1 MPRTAKAEDK
11 LLYEADFENLSLSAT
26 ADEIYQSTFIAG
38 ATRSVVQTAP
48 AYIEVP
54 YTFGADG
61 YQKDNLYL
69 DTSRGIPSTDTAED
83 YTFEIVFQT
92 YGFVNDMTLQF
103 TGEDTEAYKSVVIFT
118 PDGTAKAEEY
128 GTEKYLT
135 LSSAELSS
143 DGWWSAEISV
153 SGTGGF
159 IAPAF
164 YMSTTDY
171 ESANAQNNTGIRLS
185 QFKVTNSAETVIYEL
200 EVTAGLEGNDA
211 IFGATVL
218 RELLPRAR
226 KRAQG

>member
-1 MPRTAKAEDK
+1 MAIASVFFCAALVGGAAGFMPRTAKAEDK

-48 AYIEVP
+48 AYIEAP

-69 DTSRGIPSTDTAED
+69 DTSRGIPSTDTAEA

-153 SGTGGF
+153 
-159 IAPAF
+159 
-164 YMSTTDY
+164 
-171 ESANAQNNTGIRLS
+171 
-185 QFKVTNSAETVIYEL
+185 
-200 EVTAGLEGNDA
+200 
-211 IFGATVL
+211 
-218 RELLPRAR
+218 
-226 KRAQG
+226 